1 MSIHKTTREHFK
13 AILSAIGNEPSDHLE
28 PVLGKPSSKSYILK
42 SNTEPNKKSN
52 RLGHLRS

>member
-1 MSIHKTTREHFK
+1 MSIYKIIREHFK
-13 AILSAIGNEPSDHLE
+13 AILSATGNESSDHLE

-42 SNTEPNKKSN
+42 SNIELNKMYN